1 MNREAAHQRQE
12 AATLRLSGARL
23 SLEGRLQIADVW
35 IAGPN
40 IRSIG
45 EPPPDITPDGV
56 EDLRCDGLTC
66 VPGLIDLHV
75 HACAAG
81 RGMVEDL
88 HTCLLRGITTVRDL
102 GGPLAVLGQVPVW
115 ADKLGMAI
123 PRLAR
128 AGPIL
133 TARGGHPVST
143 ILAGLSSLAGA
154 AAVQLDDANA
164 ARAEVRHLSQASVDL
179 IKVAFS
185 SRRASRPDIV
195 VPRLALG
202 ILAAIIDEASRHG
215 LFVVAHTATAEDV
228 LEASRAGVRG
238 VEHGAVLEAVGAA
251 LAAELAE
258 RRTVVVPTLAVVES
272 LTPELLPL
280 AKRNVATLF
289 EAGVQIG
296 AGSDAGNGAVRLG
309 EGLIREMELLEAS
322 GLPGAA

>member
-66 VPGLIDLHV
+66 VPGQIDLHV

-115 ADKLGMAI
+115 ADKLGMTI

-202 ILAAIIDEASRHG
+202 ILAASSMRPP
-215 LFVVAHTATAEDV
+215 ATACLWLRIRQRPRMFWKQVE
-228 LEASRAGVRG
+228 LECVASNMARSWKLSAPRW
-238 VEHGAVLEAVGAA
+238 
-251 LAAELAE
+251 
-258 RRTVVVPTLAVVES
+258 PPS
-272 LTPELLPL
+272 WP
-280 AKRNVATLF
+280 
-289 EAGVQIG
+289 
-296 AGSDAGNGAVRLG
+296 SD
-309 EGLIREMELLEAS
+309 GLS
-322 GLPGAA
+322 